1 MSHPPSTTPT
11 PADPPL
17 PDRYTIDQ
25 PVDAGGITTTYRGRD
40 TDTGDTVAIREL
52 ALERVDDWK
61 SVELFEREADVLRRL
76 DHPGLPEYLDARTVE
91 EDETGMVRHYL
102 VVEFVD
108 GDNLRELLR
117 DGTTFDE
124 PEARAF
130 AEQLLQILAYLHDRK
145 PPVVHRDVTPEN
157 IIRRPD
163 GDWALVDFGVV
174 QQVWQD
180 TVGGDTFVGTA
191 GYLPPEQAAGRAT
204 EASDVY
210 ALGATLVE
218 VLSGHAPGDFPTDQ
232 MTLQFRG
239 RLGVSEPLADF
250 LETMLEP
257 VPEDRFDDAGEALS
271 ALRRLPE
278 PESEEGDLP
287 AESAGDKLVPDGT
300 VRRRL
305 TASGQLE
312 VQIPVRD
319 HRGPRQVDI
328 GPVRVPSLVAYVAVL
343 MLLFF
348 VGMALQ
354 NGAYGGA
361 VVIGVLTAGLATT
374 VLGQAG
380 GDTEIQLQI
389 DPQRFRMVR
398 HRRWFLSPTHSTRT
412 LAGKTAALRNA
423 LSQRRRLQRQYDR
436 EGWRDRVDEHLPG
449 SATLAWVV
457 GDRLDIDEVE
467 QLEEAIRRLEREG

>member
-1 MSHPPSTTPT
+1 MSQPPNKQPT

-17 PDRYTIDQ
+17 PDRYTIDH
-25 PVDAGGITTTYRGRD
+25 PVDMGGITTTYRGRD

-52 ALERVDDWK
+52 ALEQVEDWK

-76 DHPGLPEYLDARTVE
+76 DHPGLPEYIDARTVE
-91 EDETGMVRHYL
+91 EHDTGMVRHYL

-108 GDNLRELLR
+108 GDNLRDLLR

-124 PEARAF
+124 FEARAL
-130 AEQLLQILAYLHDRK
+130 AEQLLEILAYLHDRK
-145 PPVVHRDVTPEN
+145 PPVVHRDVEPAN

-218 VLSGHAPGDFPTDQ
+218 VLSGHAPGDFPTDE
-232 MTLQFRG
+232 MALQFRG
-239 RLGVSEPLADF
+239 RVGVSEPFADF
-250 LETMLEP
+250 LEAMLEP
-257 VPEDRFDDAGEALS
+257 VPEDRFDDAGEALA

-278 PESEEGDLP
+278 PESDNDLP
-287 AESAGDKLVPDGT
+287 AESAGDKLVSDSD

-312 VQIPVRD
+312 VRIPVRD
-319 HRGPRQVDI
+319 HTGPRKVDI
-328 GPVRVPSLVAYVAVL
+328 GPVRVPSLVTYVVL
-343 MLLFF
+343 LILGVLVFA
-348 VGMALQ
+348 GLQ
-354 NGAYGGA
+354 NGAPGAAVVFGA
-361 VVIGVLTAGLATT
+361 VAAALGVKA
-374 VLGQAG
+374 VGQAG

-389 DPQRFRMVR
+389 EPYRFRMVR
-398 HRRWFLSPTHSTRT
+398 HRRWFLSPTRSTRT
-412 LAGKTAALRNA
+412 LQGSTVALRKA
-423 LSQRRRLQRQYDR
+423 LSERRRLERQYER
-436 EGWRDRVDEHLPG
+436 EGWSDRVDEHLPG

-457 GDRLDIDEVE
+457 GVLLTVDEVGALE
-467 QLEEAIRRLEREG
+467 QAIRRLEREA